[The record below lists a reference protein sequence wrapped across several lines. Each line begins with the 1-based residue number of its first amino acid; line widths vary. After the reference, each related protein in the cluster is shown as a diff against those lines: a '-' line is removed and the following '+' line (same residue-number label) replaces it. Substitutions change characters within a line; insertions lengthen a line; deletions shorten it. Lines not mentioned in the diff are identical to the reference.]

1 MINLLLGGT
10 NLPVLLSEIYRSVSR
25 QQHIELVA
33 GKKGLSNEVKWIHV
47 VENKE
52 IASFLE
58 GKEVVFTTGLAV
70 QTEEKLSGLIK
81 ENIKNNV
88 SGMVINIGPYISE
101 VSNKIVA
108 YCEKNDF
115 PLFIVPWNVKIA
127 RIMKTF
133 SSYII
138 DDEKK
143 QLEITSAINNALFS
157 SEQTRL
163 YIPTLKRYG
172 FQINSQYIIAVIK
185 FYKNL
190 DNLTITNIKKEVEF
204 ILKLLYNKTVVTQID
219 NVFVILFTG
228 LYSSEIKHTVKKI
241 TLMIETKIT
250 GTAYLIAVGNAT
262 DNLTTI
268 KSSYQK
274 ALKII
279 DMYGNKMTPI
289 NVIFYDD
296 MGIYKVLLEIKDPNV
311 VQSYILNTI
320 QVLFDYDQLNGTSYT
335 KTLRLYLEYNGAV
348 SRLAEELFV
357 HRNTIN
363 YRIDKIEKITNSD
376 LSDFNKRLELALA
389 FKLKSL
395 FFD

>member
-1 MINLLLGGT
+1 M
-10 NLPVLLSEIYRSVSR
+10 PVLLSEIYRSVSR

-204 ILKLLYNKTVVTQID
+204 ILKLLYNQTVVTQID

-228 LYSSEIKHTVKKI
+228 LSSSEIKHTVKKI

>member
-204 ILKLLYNKTVVTQID
+204 ILKLLYNQTVVTQID

-228 LYSSEIKHTVKKI
+228 LSSSEIKHTVKKI